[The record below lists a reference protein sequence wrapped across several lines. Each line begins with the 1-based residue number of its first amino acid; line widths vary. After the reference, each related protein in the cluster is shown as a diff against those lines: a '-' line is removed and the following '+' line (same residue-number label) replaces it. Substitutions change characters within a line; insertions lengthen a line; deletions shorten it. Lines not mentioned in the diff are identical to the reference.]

1 MSAHEYD
8 PRTDEGLLVTETVPG
23 RVQVVLGQ
31 GRQTTRL
38 EVDLSLFLRVVE
50 KFLADRKKDGKTEAR
65 PSGRKS
71 RPSEPGVDDL

>member
-8 PRTDEGLLVTETVPG
+8 PRLDEGLLVTETIPG
-23 RVQVVLGQ
+23 RVRVVLGQ
-31 GRQTTRL
+31 GRQSVHL
-38 EVDLSLFLRVVE
+38 EVDLGLFTRVAE
-50 KFLADRKKDGKTEAR
+50 KFLADRKKDGKTEAK